1 MWSDMSISQKQAAY
15 AELFADV
22 FYEQFISAYYV
33 NLVDLSYVVYYRE
46 KEIEKKYGDSV
57 NGLRTLLKFISE
69 DIHIDDRKKL
79 KNLFK
84 RNYVRNRLKRE
95 QRFSYVVRDL
105 LTGKERYCKLQISR
119 GRDEDHIA
127 ICFLNV
133 DDEVRK
139 RLKVEEGYR
148 IIQALASEYNSLYQ
162 INLDTEMMISYVK
175 SKTENIFEKTI
186 RDNTTY
192 SKAFAKYVKKS
203 VCAEDRERV
212 LAAGSIQSIRKNL
225 SKQCHFETDYKNA
238 DGRYYEMKFV
248 RVSNEDS
255 SVVVLGFA
263 DRDEK
268 MRADV
273 MNREFSEIANALSV
287 EYEIIYYVNLKDNSY
302 DVFNQQNSYI
312 RLNLV
317 TSGRDFFEEC
327 SRNIKQI
334 VYPQDFKKMTFVL
347 RKKFLLAQLEKNKS
361 YSVEYRL
368 VVNGEP
374 QYYRLKALWSK
385 SEDHIII
392 AVANINAEIIAR
404 QERERDIERNFDIIN
419 VLATE
424 YSSVY
429 YIDLES
435 DSLTPYTMN
444 AYTESK
450 FGKIFS
456 NGIHYSEA
464 IKMYVDSFVYEP
476 DKKIVLDAGSI
487 ENISTQLN
495 SQKSFITQYRN
506 YDDGVARY
514 CEMKFV
520 KVGLETDKPKA
531 VVLGFA
537 DRDVEIL
544 KRYVDSKLYEDYFGV
559 YFVNLEDN
567 TIRSIRDSTVYERGR
582 SYGGFARYSITV
594 REFSKAVLPDFRE
607 TWEKMSDVD
616 FMRSYLAKE
625 DKREYNYRALKGEWR
640 RAVLYVI
647 ERKNGVPV
655 SFILAFMFIDN
666 VTAQKLELDA
676 KIMEQKKALEE
687 QQVLLERALMQAE
700 AANKAKTMF
709 LSNMSHDIRTPMNA
723 IIGFT
728 NLALNSLND
737 VVLVKNYLE
746 KTVVSSTH
754 LLSLIN
760 DILDMSRIESG
771 KIVLEDVNCSLSEIM
786 HDLNTIILGEANAK
800 RQKLYMDT
808 FNIENENVICDK
820 LRLHQVLIN
829 LLSNAV
835 KFTPVG
841 GHIHVLVRQNASDGK
856 TGSYEFHVKDDGI
869 GMSSEFLK
877 VLYEPFER
885 ERTSTLSKTQ
895 GTGLGMSITK
905 KIVDMMGGTI
915 DVVSAPGKGTEYI
928 VHLTLKIQ
936 EPMVDLTDLQS
947 LQNARALVVE
957 SDYNACSSASR
968 LLNRLGMRAEWT
980 MYGNEAVLRVEES
993 SKRGEPYSVV
1003 IVDCAML
1010 DMSSIDVVR
1019 QICSVPENGHPIV
1032 IMTAYDWADFEKEAR
1047 DAGVSGFMSKPLFLS
1062 ELRDVLAR
1070 AIGTVS
1076 TVYPKDDEETFDFTG
1091 KKILL
1096 VEDNELNRE
1105 IAQNVLEN
1113 MGFSVDSAEDGSVAL
1128 AMLKDVTPGFYDLI
1142 LMDMQMPV
1150 MDGLECARQIRA
1162 ADSEYLLNVP
1172 IVAMTANAF
1181 EEDRKAAL
1189 DAGMNEHVA
1198 KPIDMTKLKKIL
1210 KKFVG

>member
-1 MWSDMSISQKQAAY
+1 MSGGQKKNAY

-33 NLVDLSYVVYYRE
+33 NLVDFSYVVYYRE
-46 KEIEKKYGDSV
+46 KEIEKKYGDGG
-57 NGLRTLLKFISE
+57 NGLRKLLKFISE
-69 DIHIDDRKKL
+69 DIHADDRKML
-79 KNLFK
+79 RELFAP
-84 RNYVRNRLKRE
+84 NYVRDRLKKE
-95 QRFSYVVRDL
+95 QSFSYVVRDL
-105 LTGKERYCKLQISR
+105 LKGKERYCRLQFSR

-127 ICFLNV
+127 ICFLNI

-139 RLKVEEGYR
+139 RMKVEEGNR
-148 IIQALASEYNSLYQ
+148 VIQALASEYNSLYC

-175 SKTENIFEKTI
+175 SKSENIFEKTI

-192 SKAFAKYVKKS
+192 SKAFAKYVEKY
-203 VCAEDRERV
+203 VCAEDRSRV
-212 LAAGSIQSIRKNL
+212 LTAGSIQNIRKKL
-225 SKQCHFETDYKNA
+225 SKQNHFETDYKNA
-238 DGRYYEMKFV
+238 EGRFYEMKFV
-248 RVSNEDS
+248 RISGEKS
-255 SVVVLGFA
+255 PVVVLGFA

-268 MRADV
+268 MRTDV

-302 DVFNQQNSYI
+302 DVFNQHDSYI
-312 RLNLV
+312 KLKLV
-317 TSGRDFFEEC
+317 NAGKNFFEDC
-327 SRNIKQI
+327 STDLKKI
-334 VYPQDFKKMTFVL
+334 VYQQDLKKMMSIMT
-347 RKKFLLAQLEKNKS
+347 KKFLLSQLEKDRS

-368 VVNGEP
+368 VVDGEL
-374 QYYRLKALWSK
+374 QYYRMKVLWSK
-385 SEDHIII
+385 TEDHIIV
-392 AVANINAEIIAR
+392 AVANVNSEVVAR
-404 QERERDIERNFDIIN
+404 QERERNIERNFDIIN

-429 YIDLES
+429 YIDLET

-450 FGKIFS
+450 FGKLLS

-464 IKMYVDSFVYEP
+464 IKMYVDSFVYEF
-476 DKKIVLDAGSI
+476 DKKMVLDAGSI
-487 ENISTQLN
+487 ENISEQLK

-506 YDDGVARY
+506 YENGVTRY

-537 DRDVEIL
+537 DKDVEIL
-544 KRYVDSKLYEDYFGV
+544 KRYVDNKLYEDYFGV
-559 YFVNLEDN
+559 YFVNLEDD
-567 TIRSIRDSTVYERGR
+567 TIRSVRDSTVYEKGR
-582 SYGGFARYSITV
+582 SYGGFAKYSHTV
-594 REFSKAVLPDFRE
+594 LEFSKAVLPDFRE
-607 TWEKMSDVD
+607 SWEKMSNVD
-616 FMRSYLAKE
+616 YMRSFLAKE

-666 VTAQKLELDA
+666 ITAQKLELDA
-676 KIMEQKKALEE
+676 KIAEQKKALEE
-687 QQVLLERALMQAE
+687 QQTLLEHALVQAE

-728 NLALNSLND
+728 KLALNNLND
-737 VVLVKNYLE
+737 TVMVKNYLE
-746 KTVVSSTH
+746 KTVISSTH

-800 RQKLYMDT
+800 RQKLYMDC
-808 FNIENENVICDK
+808 FDIENENVVCDK

-841 GHIHVLVRQNASDGK
+841 GNIHVLVRQTAKDEN

-869 GMSSEFLK
+869 GMSPEFLK

-915 DVVSAPGKGTEYI
+915 DVVSAPGKGTEYVI
-928 VHLTLKIQ
+928 HLTLKIQ
-936 EPMVDLTDLQS
+936 EPSVDLTDLQS
-947 LQNARALVVE
+947 LNNARALVVE
-957 SDYNACSSASR
+957 SDYNACSSATR

-980 MYGNEAVLRVEES
+980 MYGNEAILRVEES
-993 SKRGEPYSVV
+993 VKRKEPYSVIV
-1003 IVDCAML
+1003 VDCAML
-1010 DMSSIDVVR
+1010 DMDSFDVVR
-1019 QICSVPENGHPIV
+1019 QICSVPENGKPIV
-1032 IMTAYDWADFEKEAR
+1032 IMTAYDWANLEKEAR
-1047 DAGVSGFMSKPLFLS
+1047 SAGVAGFISKPLFLS
-1062 ELRDVLAR
+1062 ELRDALAR
-1070 AIGTVS
+1070 ALGV
-1076 TVYPKDDEETFDFTG
+1076 VPNVPKKDVEETFDFTG
-1091 KKILL
+1091 KRILL

-1105 IAQNVLEN
+1105 IAQSVLES
-1113 MGFSVDSAEDGSVAL
+1113 MGFGVDSAEDGSVAINL
-1128 AMLKDVTPGFYDLI
+1128 LKGVKPGLYDLI

-1150 MDGLECARQIRA
+1150 MDGLEASRQIRA
-1162 ADSEYLLNVP
+1162 MGSEYLSNIP
-1172 IVAMTANAF
+1172 IIAMTANAF

-1189 DAGMNEHVA
+1189 DVGMNEHIA
-1198 KPIDMTKLKKIL
+1198 KPIDMEKLERVL
-1210 KKFVG
+1210 KKFLG